1 MTCNKQIFEAF
12 WSIVTENNS
21 VNLDLEKFPKQTIK
35 YPKNRQ
41 TLMGKTFQLFTKLR
55 AVKNAAHF
63 TVDSRGTYL
72 KYMHRSK

>member
-12 WSIVTENNS
+12 WSTAPENNS

-35 YPKNRQ
+35 YFKNRQ
-41 TLMGKTFQLFTKLR
+41 RLMGKIFQLFTKLR
-55 AVKNAAHF
+55 TVKNAAYF
-63 TVDSRGTYL
+63 TIDSRGSYL

>member
-12 WSIVTENNS
+12 WSIVPENNS

-35 YPKNRQ
+35 HLKNRH

-63 TVDSRGTYL
+63 TNDSRGTYL